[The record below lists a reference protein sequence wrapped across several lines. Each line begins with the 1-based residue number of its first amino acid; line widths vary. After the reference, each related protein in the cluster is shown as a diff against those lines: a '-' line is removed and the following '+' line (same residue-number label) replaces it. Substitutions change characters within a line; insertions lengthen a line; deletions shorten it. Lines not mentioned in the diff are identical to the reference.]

1 MMKKAL
7 LEEAVPRTLTSEARV
22 SEIITSNVR
31 KCSILMGC
39 TRVSSVTQSC
49 PTLCDRMDCTL
60 PGSSVHG
67 ILQAR
72 ILEWVVIPFF
82 RGIFPTQRSDPHL
95 LRLLHWHAGS
105 LPLAPHGKPHPEK
118 SRSKNHSIYGYA
130 FCYYCFLSSF
140 YGSFKKLFILYWN
153 IAN

>member
-31 KCSILMGC
+31 KSSILMGC
-39 TRVSSVTQSC
+39 MRVSLVAQSC
-49 PTLCDRMDCTL
+49 PTLCDRIDCSL
-60 PGSSVHG
+60 PGSSIHG

-72 ILEWVVIPFF
+72 ILAWVVILFF
-82 RGIFPTQRSDPHL
+82 RGIFPTQRANPL
-95 LRLLHWHAGS
+95 LLCLLHWHADS
-105 LPLAPHGKPHPEK
+105 LPSAPHGKPHPER
-118 SRSKNHSIYGYA
+118 SRSKNRSTRGYA

-140 YGSFKKLFILYWN
+140 YGSF
-153 IAN
+153 